1 MHVAGASPATVFQ
14 KGGKI
19 VQRRKEMVGRLTCWL
34 FVLPAMLVV
43 LLLLL
48 YPVMSSIFYSFT
60 NKNLIK
66 PAYNFIA
73 LDNYLKILSDKA
85 FWQAFFNNI
94 KWTVVSLIGQVTVGF
109 TGALALNRIRKGS
122 GIYRTLLIIPWA
134 FPSIVLAFSWKWIL
148 NGVYGYLPSLLVKL
162 GLCATPPEF
171 LSGNLA
177 FITLV
182 LVNIWFGAPLMM
194 VNILSAL
201 QTVPR
206 DQYEAA
212 QLDGSTAWQSFCYIT
227 IPHIRN
233 VIGLLVVLR
242 TIWVFNSFDIIYL
255 ITGGGP
261 ANKTMTVPIYA
272 YNMGWGLKQLG
283 RSSAVTVLLLIFLL
297 LVCSLYFRLLNKWEK
312 EGP

>member
-1 MHVAGASPATVFQ
+1 M
-14 KGGKI
+14 I
-19 VQRRKEMVGRLTCWL
+19 GRLTSWL

-48 YPVMSSIFYSFT
+48 YPVLSSIFYSFT

-66 PAYNFIA
+66 PAYDFVG
-73 LDNYLKILSDKA
+73 LENYRHILTDKA
-85 FWQAFFNNI
+85 FWQAFFTNI
-94 KWTVVSLIGQVTVGF
+94 KWTAVSLVGQVAVGF
-109 TGALALNRIRKGS
+109 SGALALNRIRRGS

-148 NGVYGYLPSLLVKL
+148 NGVYGYLPNLLVSL
-162 GLCATPPEF
+162 GLCASPPEF

-177 FITLV
+177 FVTLV
-182 LVNIWFGAPLMM
+182 LINIWFGAPLMM

-212 QLDGSTAWQSFCYIT
+212 QLDGATSLQSFLYIT

-283 RSSAVTVLLLIFLL
+283 QSSAVTVLMLIFLL
-297 LVCSLYFRLLNKWEK
+297 VVCSLYFRLLNKWEK

>member
-1 MHVAGASPATVFQ
+1 
-14 KGGKI
+14 
-19 VQRRKEMVGRLTCWL
+19 MVGQL
-34 FVLPAMLVV
+34 A
-43 LLLLL
+43 
-48 YPVMSSIFYSFT
+48 
-60 NKNLIK
+60 
-66 PAYNFIA
+66 
-73 LDNYLKILSDKA
+73 
-85 FWQAFFNNI
+85 
-94 KWTVVSLIGQVTVGF
+94 VGF
-109 TGALALNRIRKGS
+109 SGALALNRIKRGS

-148 NGVYGYLPSLLVKL
+148 NGVYGFLPNALVKL
-162 GLCATPPEF
+162 GICATAPEF

-177 FITLV
+177 FPTLV
-182 LVNIWFGAPLMM
+182 FVNIWFGAPLMM

-212 QLDGSTAWQSFCYIT
+212 QIDGANGWQSFFYIT
-227 IPHIRN
+227 IPHVRN

-272 YNMGWGLKQLG
+272 YNLGWGLKQLG

-297 LVCSLYFRLLNKWEK
+297 IVCSMYFKLLNKWEK
-312 EGP
+312 EGA

>member
-1 MHVAGASPATVFQ
+1 MYS
-14 KGGKI
+14 KKKMIGKI
-19 VQRRKEMVGRLTCWL
+19 TSWL
-34 FVLPAMLVV
+34 FILPAMMVV
-43 LLLLL
+43 ILLLL
-48 YPVMSSIFYSFT
+48 YPVMSSIFYSLT

-66 PAYNFIA
+66 ATYTFVG
-73 LDNYLKILSDKA
+73 LQNYKAILTDKSFWMAFTTNVKWTILSL
-85 FWQAFFNNI
+85 F
-94 KWTVVSLIGQVTVGF
+94 GQLVVGF
-109 TGALALNRIRKGS
+109 SAALALNRIKHGK

-148 NGVYGYLPSLLVKL
+148 NGVYGFLPNLLIKL
-162 GLCATPPEF
+162 GICSTAPEF
-171 LSGNLA
+171 LSGSLA
-177 FITLV
+177 FPTLV
-182 LVNIWFGAPLMM
+182 FVNIWFGAPLMM

-201 QTVPR
+201 QTVPK

-212 QLDGSTAWQSFCYIT
+212 QLDGATPLQSFVYIT

-261 ANKTMTVPIYA
+261 AKQTMTVPIYA
-272 YNMGWGLKQLG
+272 YDLGWGLKQLG

-297 LVCSLYFRLLNKWEK
+297 IVCSMYFKILNKWEK
-312 EGP
+312 EGA

>member
-1 MHVAGASPATVFQ
+1 MWRGGIPATLFQ
-14 KGGKI
+14 KGGKS
-19 VQRRKEMVGRLTCWL
+19 VQSKKDIVGRLTCWL
-34 FVLPAMLVV
+34 FVLPAILVV

-66 PAYNFIA
+66 PAYNFIV
-73 LDNYLKILSDKA
+73 LENYKQILTDEA

-94 KWTVVSLIGQVTVGF
+94 KWTVISLIGQVTVGF

-162 GLCATPPEF
+162 GLCTAPPEF

-177 FITLV
+177 FTTLV

-212 QLDGSTAWQSFCYIT
+212 QLDGSSPWQSFCYIT
-227 IPHIRN
+227 VPHIRN